1 MRDNSIECALSE
13 KFSPRKR
20 DQNIGFTTKERHF
33 ASQKKKI
40 ASKYFELN
48 YKRNMLQLSVY
59 DMYEDFVC
67 SSTRNILRVEHK
79 LYAFLNRLF
88 CNSAVAVAAKQATD
102 CLNCYFKLNVC

>member
-1 MRDNSIECALSE
+1 MIIEYFLCVLSKCSIL
-13 KFSPRKR
+13 
-20 DQNIGFTTKERHF
+20 IVILLHI

-67 SSTRNILRVEHK
+67 STRNILRVEHK

-88 CNSAVAVAAKQATD
+88 CNSAVAAAVEQATD